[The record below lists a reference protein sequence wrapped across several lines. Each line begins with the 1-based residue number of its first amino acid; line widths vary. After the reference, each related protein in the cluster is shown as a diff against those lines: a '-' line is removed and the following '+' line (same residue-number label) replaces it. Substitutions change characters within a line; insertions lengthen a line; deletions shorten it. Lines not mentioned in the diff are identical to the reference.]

1 MSDFKSDAHDIG
13 PADLL
18 RSAARL
24 VERAIVKLNMA
35 EAACPTC
42 DARLFADRENAR
54 IYQPLTDT
62 PERLRNT
69 ADRLDAAT
77 KEGARASRG
86 YAAAQERKAALVSG
100 PDPRD

>member
-1 MSDFKSDAHDIG
+1 MSDIKSDAHEIG
-13 PADLL
+13 AADLL

-24 VERAIVKLNMA
+24 VERAITKLNMA
-35 EAACPTC
+35 EATCPTC

-54 IYQPLTDT
+54 IYQALAET

-69 ADRLDAAT
+69 AERLDTAT
-77 KEGARASRG
+77 KEGAKASRG
-86 YAAAQERKAALVSG
+86 YATAVERKAALVSG